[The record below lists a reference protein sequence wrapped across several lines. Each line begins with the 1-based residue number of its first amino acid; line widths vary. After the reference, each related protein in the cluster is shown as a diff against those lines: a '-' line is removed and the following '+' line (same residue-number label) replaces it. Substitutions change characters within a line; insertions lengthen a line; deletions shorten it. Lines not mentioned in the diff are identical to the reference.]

1 VDGFVGQRAAAA
13 DDADISLL
21 VNAAGHDA
29 DLAFTGRNDAGA
41 VRADQAR
48 FLEVHDRGD
57 AHHVDGG
64 DAFGD
69 ANDER

>member
-1 VDGFVGQRAAAA
+1 MDSLVGQRAAAA

-21 VNAAGHDA
+21 VYTARHDA
-29 DLAFTGRNDAGA
+29 NFALAGGNDARA
-41 VRADQAR
+41 VRADQTR
-48 FLEVHDRGD
+48 FLEVHNGGD
-57 AHHVDGG
+57 PYHVNGG